1 MFFGKMIRP
10 FRLSIGTRLTLWGAA
25 TTLGVCTV
33 VCVILYF
40 GVSISLRQGIDT
52 FLEGEI
58 HEFMLT
64 VNEYSGDLAR
74 AELEIRHE
82 LGARTRPDL
91 AFRLFDLDGRLLL
104 SSVSNDPMAK
114 AWKAPAD
121 WSNRTSQD
129 FFQTLAIP
137 GVPFPY
143 RTCSLVVPSP
153 DGRGYIAQSSYWL
166 DHVSD
171 ALARF
176 KIVCALS
183 LAVAAIL
190 SFLVGRFQA
199 RRSLQPIRTLTDAA
213 NEISTDDLGARVPQ
227 SQNDDELDQL
237 AGTINQMLARID
249 RHVKQLHQFTAD
261 TSHELR
267 TPLAAMRGHAE
278 LALSSPRSVEELRTV
293 IADNIERYDHLQRI
307 AENLLFLAR
316 GDAGQA
322 TLRVERLQLDRAIE
336 DVVDL
341 YRPTAEEKG
350 LAISYVQEDAI
361 SVFGDGGR
369 LRQLVGNLLDNAIKF
384 TDHPGRIS
392 VQLARE
398 DGWATIVI
406 RDTGCGIAPEV
417 LPLVFDRF
425 YRVDR
430 ARTTSA
436 SKGTG
441 LGLAICR
448 SIVAAH
454 HGNIELQSA
463 PAKGTAA
470 TVRLPMADS
479 TAQSDSIKQA
489 IPAVSSLFIA

>member
-1 MFFGKMIRP
+1 MFSAKTIKP
-10 FRLSIGTRLTLWGAA
+10 FRPTIGTRLTLWGAA
-25 TTLGVCTV
+25 TTLGVCTIL
-33 VCVILYF
+33 CVILYF
-40 GVSISLRQGIDT
+40 GVSISLRQVIDT

-58 HEFMLT
+58 QEFMLA
-64 VNEYSGDLAR
+64 VDEHSGDLPS
-74 AELEIRHE
+74 AELEIRRE

-91 AFRLFDLDGRLLL
+91 AFRVFDLDGRLLL
-104 SSVSNDPMAK
+104 SSVSNDPMAE
-114 AWKAPAD
+114 AWRVPAN
-121 WSNRTSQD
+121 WSDRISRD
-129 FFQTLAIP
+129 FFQTISIP
-137 GVPFPY
+137 GVPYPY
-143 RTCSLVVPSP
+143 RTCSQKVPSP
-153 DGRGYIAQSSYWL
+153 DGHGYIAQSSYLL

-176 KIVCALS
+176 KIACALS

-213 NEISTDDLGARVPQ
+213 NKISTDDLGARVPQ
-227 SQNDDELDQL
+227 TQNDDELDQL

-249 RHVKQLHQFTAD
+249 RHVRQLHQFTAD

-278 LALSSPRSVEELRTV
+278 LALSRPRSVEELRTV
-293 IADNIERYDHLQRI
+293 IADNIERYDRLQRI
-307 AENLLFLAR
+307 ADNLLFLAR
-316 GDAGQA
+316 GDAGQS
-322 TLRVERLQLDRAIE
+322 TLRVEQLQLDRAVE
-336 DVVDL
+336 DAVDL

-350 LAISYVQEDAI
+350 LAINYAHGDAI
-361 SVFGDGGR
+361 SIYGDGGR

-384 TDHPGRIS
+384 TDQPGRIS

-398 DGWATIVI
+398 NGWAKLVVQ
-406 RDTGCGIAPEV
+406 DTGCGIVPEE

-448 SIVAAH
+448 SIVIAH
-454 HGNIELQSA
+454 HGSIELQST

-470 TVRLPMADS
+470 TIRLP
-479 TAQSDSIKQA
+479 I
-489 IPAVSSLFIA
+489 I